1 MKNFFI
7 AQRHLHICMALI
19 IVLLFALSACTIRLI
34 SEYDENIDRG
44 ATALHKSFESFF
56 FKIESQSF
64 PACNYDNHKDFYDQ
78 SKVDISAL
86 KLRAEAIPKNDNT
99 IKQIKTLAD
108 SLNLLEQLHQT
119 HTDNCLLKEEVAVL
133 RTNFNVSLG
142 AIIKLELAKKKKR
155 YSE

>member
-1 MKNFFI
+1 MKKIFF
-7 AQRHLHICMALI
+7 AQRHLCICMALI

-34 SEYDENIDRG
+34 SEYDEDIDRV

-56 FKIESQSF
+56 IKIESQSF
-64 PACNYDNHKDFYDQ
+64 PACNYDNQKDFYDQ
-78 SKVDISAL
+78 AKVDISAL
-86 KLRAEAIPKNDNT
+86 KLRAEAIPKNDYT

-119 HTDNCLLKEEVAVL
+119 HTDNCLLKEEVAAL

-142 AIIKLELAKKKKR
+142 AIIKLELAKKRAK
-155 YSE
+155 